1 METVEN
7 RKRFTHRSHSLRSPS
22 FSSLAFS
29 LYKDKCPF
37 SIPKTHSCHGEQRA
51 AYQYGKEKQTAQ
63 QAVLSSKKA
72 PKHDNKEAQHHFN
85 GVVLGF
91 F

>member
-7 RKRFTHRSHSLRSPS
+7 RKRFTHRSHSLYSPS

-37 SIPKTHSCHGEQRA
+37 LSRKRTVATTNRGQRVNMTKKSKRHT
-51 AYQYGKEKQTAQ
+51 GGFI
-63 QAVLSSKKA
+63 LKKA
-72 PKHDNKEAQHHFN
+72 PKHDKKETQHHAID
-85 GVVLGF
+85 VMLGF
-91 F
+91 

>member
-1 METVEN
+1 VSIWQ
-7 RKRFTHRSHSLRSPS
+7 RKANGT
-22 FSSLAFS
+22 
-29 LYKDKCPF
+29 
-37 SIPKTHSCHGEQRA
+37 
-51 AYQYGKEKQTAQ
+51 

-72 PKHDNKEAQHHFN
+72 PKHDKKEAQHHFN

>member
-22 FSSLAFS
+22 FSALAFS

-37 SIPKTHSCHGEQRA
+37 FYSENVQLPRRTEGSVSIWQRKA
-51 AYQYGKEKQTAQ
+51 NGT

-72 PKHDNKEAQHHFN
+72 PKHDNKTQHHAID
-85 GVVLGF
+85 VMLGF
-91 F
+91 